1 MLQLHCQDCICWRIF
16 LFILKRDA
24 INIYNLILWKSI
36 CHNFTLQA
44 TQASQRIP
52 CPYDAA
58 NKVCLKPKG
67 FHSNS
72 Y

>member
-1 MLQLHCQDCICWRIF
+1 MFQLCSQDCICWRIF

-24 INIYNLILWKSI
+24 IIISNLILRKSI
-36 CHNFTLQA
+36 SHSLALQ
-44 TQASQRIP
+44 TIQAAQRIL
-52 CPYDAA
+52 CLYDVA
-58 NKVCLKPKG
+58 NKVCLKPNG